1 MSSNKQVNFDDQEID
16 LTMVSNKVSGFFQ
29 SINRSIFLMIQ
40 FVLKHKLIIGFL
52 LIFGIGIGLY
62 LDKTQKI
69 YRNELIVRPNFESTD
84 YVYSKVELLK
94 SKIKE
99 NDTLF
104 LKSIGIQNPSKLI
117 SIEITPIIDIYK
129 FISSTSTKDN
139 DQNFQLLKLLAEDGD
154 MKTIVTE
161 KATSKNYTF
170 HKITFITRKLT
181 NRKETIDPILK
192 YLENSVYYSNLKNVY
207 TKSNYIKLNR
217 YNEIIAQIDAVLNNF
232 SNEKKS
238 TSNNNNLVYYNEN
251 TQLNDVIQ
259 TKNYLISEIGRI
271 QYDLQIS
278 DKIVKE
284 NSTTLNILDTK
295 SIKGK
300 LKYILPLL
308 FIFMYVSFYFF
319 VNFYK
324 KQSLY
329 YAKEQI

>member
-1 MSSNKQVNFDDQEID
+1 MSTNKQANFDDQEID
-16 LTMVSNKVSGFFQ
+16 LTMVSNKVSGFLQ

-40 FVLKHKLIIGFL
+40 FVLNHKLILGFL

-69 YRNELIVRPNFESTD
+69 YSNELVVRPNFESTD

-104 LKSIGIQNPSKLI
+104 LKSIGIQNPSQLLK
-117 SIEITPIIDIYK
+117 IEITPVIDIYK

-139 DQNFQLLKLLAEDGD
+139 DQNFQLLKLMAEDGD

-170 HKITFITRKLT
+170 HKITFITRKIT

-192 YLENSVYYSNLKNVY
+192 YLENNAYYSNLKNVY

-232 SNEKKS
+232 SNEKNA
-238 TSNNNNLVYYNEN
+238 TSNNDKLVYYNEN

-278 DKIVKE
+278 DKVVKE
-284 NSTTLNILDTK
+284 NSSTLNILDTK
-295 SIKGK
+295 SINGK
-300 LKYILPLL
+300 QKYIFPLL
-308 FIFMYVSFYFF
+308 FIFIYFSFFLF

-324 KQSLY
+324 KQALN

>member
-1 MSSNKQVNFDDQEID
+1 MSANDKRNFEDQEID
-16 LTMVSNKVSGFFQ
+16 LTLLSDKVSGFFQ

-40 FVLKHKLIIGFL
+40 FVLKHILILGFL
-52 LIFGIGIGLY
+52 LLVGVGIGLY

-69 YRNELIVRPNFESTD
+69 YTNELIVRPNFESTD

-104 LKSIGIQNPSKLI
+104 LKSIGIQNPSQLLN
-117 SIEITPIIDIYK
+117 IEITPVIDIYK
-129 FISSTSTKDN
+129 FISSTTTKDN
-139 DQNFQLLKLLAEDGD
+139 DQNFQLLKLMAEDGD

-161 KATSKNYTF
+161 KATSKNYAF
-170 HKITFITRKLT
+170 HKITFITRTLT
-181 NRKETIDPILK
+181 TRKETIDPILK
-192 YLENSVYYSNLKNVY
+192 YLENNVYYSNLKNVY
-207 TKSNYIKLNR
+207 TKSNYMKLQR

-232 SNEKKS
+232 SKEKGS
-238 TSNNNNLVYYNEN
+238 TSNNDKLVYYNEN

-259 TKNYLISEIGRI
+259 TKNYLISEMGRI

-278 DKIVKE
+278 NKIVKE
-284 NSTTLNILDTK
+284 NSSTINILNTK
-295 SIKGK
+295 SINGK
-300 LKYILPLL
+300 LKFILPLL
-308 FIFMYVSFYFF
+308 LIFIYVSFFLF

-324 KQSLY
+324 KQTLI